1 LATPLDSKAID
12 SLLPRE
18 QMEAVV
24 KVLVTGAAGF
34 IGSNF
39 VRRTLV
45 TRPNVQIVALD
56 ALTYAGRLSN
66 LEGVL
71 NNIEFVHGSINDTSL
86 VNSLI
91 SRVDAVVHF
100 AAESHNDNSL
110 KDPSAFIS
118 TNVNGTYELIQA
130 CVRHDVRFHHVSTD
144 EVFGD
149 LPLDG
154 HDKFDRKTP
163 YNPSSPYSASKAASD
178 HLVRAWVR
186 SFGLRATISNCSN
199 NYGPYQHEEKLIP
212 RTILLA
218 AAGIKPKVYGAGANV
233 RDWIH
238 VDDHNDGVWAI
249 LDGGEIGQTYLLG
262 CSSERTNL
270 QVVQSILAAMNLPAN
285 FIDFVE
291 DRPGHDRRYAIDASQ
306 TIEELGWQPK
316 HTKFEDALK
325 EVIEFYL
332 ANPIDVSKI
341 ASTGHSVS
349 I

>member
-1 LATPLDSKAID
+1 
-12 SLLPRE
+12 
-18 QMEAVV
+18 M

-39 VRRTLV
+39 VRRTLALRADV
-45 TRPNVQIVALD
+45 SVIALD

-66 LEGVL
+66 LAGLAESFAGRY
-71 NNIEFVHGSINDTSL
+71 EFVQGDIRDAALVDSL
-86 VNSLI
+86 V

-110 KDPSAFIS
+110 KDARPFIE
-118 TNVNGTYELIQA
+118 TNVLGTFELIQA
-130 CVRHDVRFHHVSTD
+130 AVKHDVRFHHVSTD

-149 LPLDG
+149 LPLEG
-154 HDKFDRKTP
+154 GERFNRETP
-163 YNPSSPYSASKAASD
+163 YRPSSPYSASKASSD

-218 AAGIKPKVYGAGANV
+218 ASGVKPKVYGAGVNV

-238 VDDHNDGVWAI
+238 VDDHNDGVWAVLERGVI
-249 LDGGEIGQTYLLG
+249 GETYLLG
-262 CSSERTNL
+262 ADGERSNL
-270 QVVQSILAAMNLPAN
+270 QVVGAVLSCLGLPD
-285 FIDFVE
+285 DFMEFVG
-291 DRPGHDRRYAIDASQ
+291 DRPGHDLRYAIDASA
-306 TIEELGWQPK
+306 TVAELGWKPRYGS
-316 HTKFEDALK
+316 FEAGLPAVVDWYVSQLRAGAYSA
-325 EVIEFYL
+325 EVL
-332 ANPIDVSKI
+332 GLLGVSGL
-341 ASTGHSVS
+341 STS